1 MVNGHSDSMPSLIDI
16 CIITIFTVSVVF
28 GLWSVDPA
36 ESVSVGLVRT
46 FRATFALCRTTVYGD
61 EEDRT
66 EKSCRYL
73 K

>member
-1 MVNGHSDSMPSLIDI
+1 MIGIKK
-16 CIITIFTVSVVF
+16 IFTVSVVF

-36 ESVSVGLVRT
+36 ESVSVDLVRT
-46 FRATFALCRTTVYGD
+46 FRATFALSMTIVYGD
-61 EEDRT
+61 EEDGT

>member
-1 MVNGHSDSMPSLIDI
+1 MIGIKE
-16 CIITIFTVSVVF
+16 IFTVSVVF

-46 FRATFALCRTTVYGD
+46 FRATFALSMTIVYGD
-61 EEDRT
+61 EEDGT